1 MSKQFDKWKKKS
13 LFSKI
18 SDIFFIVFLVA
29 LIIPSSRTK
38 VMAGINFIKAQIISP
53 KINEQVIAQLSDA
66 DFSWQLTDNQN
77 NTVHLSDFKGKVIY
91 VNFWA
96 TWCGPCIGE
105 MPEIQSFYDKFKDN
119 ENVAFIVASAED
131 ANIIQK
137 FIADKGYTF
146 PVYSIQS
153 QIPNVMSYNTIPTSF
168 LINKKGEI
176 VLHHTGVAKWGGE
189 KMEKTVKDLLR

>member
-29 LIIPSSRTK
+29 LIIPSSRTE
-38 VMAGINFIKAQIISP
+38 VMAGINFLKAKVIPP
-53 KINEQVIAQLSDA
+53 KVNEEIIAQLSDT
-66 DFSWQLTDNQN
+66 DFSWQLIDTEN
-77 NTVHLSDFKGKVIY
+77 NTVLLSDFKGKVIY
-91 VNFWA
+91 INFWA

-105 MPEIQSFYDKFKDN
+105 MPEIQTFYDKFKDN
-119 ENVAFIVASAED
+119 ENVAFIVASTED
-131 ANIIQK
+131 LDVIQK

-146 PVYSIQS
+146 PVYSIKS
-153 QIPNVMSYNTIPTSF
+153 QVPTVMEYNTIPTSF
-168 LINKKGEI
+168 LINKDGGI

-189 KMEKTVKDLLR
+189 KMERTVNSLLK